1 MIRIINKQRTIHV
14 DSKKLASIAQSMLA
28 VLDYDDFDLG
38 IWLTTDKTI
47 HRYNKIYRNKDKS
60 TDILSFPYHSDLK
73 AGDRIAVRSEEDK
86 NMGDIIIS
94 LAYVKRKAPEW
105 NRTFEEHL
113 IALLAHG
120 VAHLLNYDHQTD
132 EEFAVMQ
139 RVEKKLLKVV

>member
-47 HRYNKIYRNKDKS
+47 HRYNKSYRNKDKS